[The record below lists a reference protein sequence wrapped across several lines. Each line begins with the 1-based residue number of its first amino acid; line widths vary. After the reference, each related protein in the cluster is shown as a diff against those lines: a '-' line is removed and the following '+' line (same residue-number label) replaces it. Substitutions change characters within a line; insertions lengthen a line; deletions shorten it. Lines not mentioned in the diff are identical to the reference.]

1 MKTYREF
8 KIWKNVSDEQWT
20 DWKWQISHC
29 ISTLGE
35 LSEIVDL
42 SPQEYEGVEKATK
55 ALKMRISPHIAL
67 MMANGDKEDTLRCQF
82 VPSINE
88 VKTADIDILYK
99 DVNDDDGYSPV
110 KGLVHRYP
118 SKVLVF
124 PSNFCG
130 CYCRYCFRRKLKR
143 DVEDTLKTSDYEA
156 IWAYLH
162 EHPQINEV
170 IFSGGDPLVVGNE
183 VFRYVLQEVSNISS
197 VKIVRFHTRMIITIP
212 YRIDDDFIELLNEF
226 KKRFAIYVV
235 IHIDTIREFSLE
247 ARNAVGKLV
256 DSGIMYFASC
266 PLLHG
271 INDSEETLKTLWNGL
286 VENRVKPYYLF
297 QSDPVQGLGH
307 LGVPLSRGLETTRNL
322 YDNISGLA
330 MPLYCFNVPE
340 GGGHV
345 LITYPYIKQIGEHT
359 FLTKFYYDC
368 LISESNDEDGMYSK
382 GNLVYTLSKLNA
394 TSYIDKLKK

>member
-1 MKTYREF
+1 M
-8 KIWKNVSDEQWT
+8 
-20 DWKWQISHC
+20 
-29 ISTLGE
+29 
-35 LSEIVDL
+35 
-42 SPQEYEGVEKATK
+42 
-55 ALKMRISPHIAL
+55 
-67 MMANGDKEDTLRCQF
+67 
-82 VPSINE
+82 
-88 VKTADIDILYK
+88 
-99 DVNDDDGYSPV
+99 
-110 KGLVHRYP
+110 
-118 SKVLVF
+118 
-124 PSNFCG
+124 
-130 CYCRYCFRRKLKR
+130 
-143 DVEDTLKTSDYEA
+143 
-156 IWAYLH
+156 
-162 EHPQINEV
+162 
-170 IFSGGDPLVVGNE
+170 VGNE
-183 VFRYVLQEVSNISS
+183 VFRYVLQELSNISS

-256 DSGIMYFASC
+256 DSGIMCFASC

-307 LGVPLSRGLETTRNL
+307 FLVPLSRGLEITRNL

-359 FLTKFYYDC
+359 FELTNFEGKVTTYQELTWNEREEF
-368 LISESNDEDGMYSK
+368 DEN
-382 GNLVYTLSKLNA
+382 GNKC
-394 TSYIDKLKK
+394 